1 MKSVFS
7 GRVGRIAAIGAILLF
22 SASCVTVNEELG
34 ENFIPTDQ
42 KWDVFPQQPAP
53 LTDIKLQM
61 ADSLSGYNS
70 TRFTF
75 GSVKDD
81 VIGTTVKGTT
91 FTLVP
96 LADSLDFGKN
106 TEVTGFHF
114 TAVRDTLST
123 VYDYQQ
129 KIIQN
134 VYVYALNEPL
144 DSTVLYTGEFM
155 DEENREKYLNLSE
168 KITDGIP
175 VYDGGD
181 SLSFGFNE
189 KYARKVMD
197 GIRRFQE
204 LGSPKNDSLSWYL
217 KEVPGIYITSDT
229 PATLGGRI
237 NMFEINI
244 GYDSGY
250 ITGNYAELKIRA
262 DYGDRKDVDTS
273 FVFLFGAGDF
283 LQNLAENAE
292 ISQFA
297 FNTSDHYYEAN
308 DLLNSEELSTEG
320 VPAGK
325 EIYIEGGSGV
335 KPVIKAREIRAI
347 VKKQMEDEGITD
359 ISEAVINKATII
371 LPYNVSG
378 NYAALD
384 KFPVILSPTVKLRS
398 TDGKYV
404 TYAGLTDSSIST
416 ENQGDINRSLNMYS
430 PDISH
435 HVQEIMKVKE
445 DEDFEKNI
453 AKYDIW
459 FLIMHEEVVEKENT
473 NSSMDNFY
481 QNLMYNSYYNNMMYD
496 PYGYG
501 YGYGGYGGYGY
512 GGYGGY
518 GEYGYNNYYNYYMMA
533 AYANSYN
540 SSSTEEATIELDK
553 DRYYRCTLNGPEYS
567 SNIDELPR
575 LKVTF
580 SAPKTAEK

>member
-168 KITDGIP
+168 KITDGVP

-237 NMFEINI
+237 NMFEINL

-308 DLLNSEELSTEG
+308 DLLNSEKLSTEG

-496 PYGYG
+496 PYG
-501 YGYGGYGGYGY
+501 
-512 GGYGGY
+512 
-518 GEYGYNNYYNYYMMA
+518 
-533 AYANSYN
+533 
-540 SSSTEEATIELDK
+540 
-553 DRYYRCTLNGPEYS
+553 
-567 SNIDELPR
+567 
-575 LKVTF
+575 
-580 SAPKTAEK
+580 